1 MVRAMTVRQV
11 AVTGAGRGIG
21 KAIAERFL
29 KEGWR
34 VWALARNEAAVTPL
48 ATLGDVKFVPF
59 DAASE
64 SSVLEA
70 SRRLTTDAG
79 HLTALVNNAGIAL
92 SAPLHKTTSDDFA
105 RTLAINLTAPFLL
118 CRELSGA
125 MVKAGHGRIVNVAST
140 AAKKGYRYT
149 SAYCASKH
157 GLLGLTR
164 SLALE
169 LAPKGVTVNAVC
181 PGWTDTDMLASSISN
196 ISKATGR
203 STEEAR
209 ESLTAMNPMRR
220 AVKPEEVAELI
231 FFLCAS
237 EAAAAITGADY
248 VIDGGETT

>member
-1 MVRAMTVRQV
+1 
-11 AVTGAGRGIG
+11 
-21 KAIAERFL
+21 
-29 KEGWR
+29 
-34 VWALARNEAAVTPL
+34 
-48 ATLGDVKFVPF
+48 VKFVPF

-70 SRRLTTDAG
+70 AKRLTTEAG

-181 PGWTDTDMLASSISN
+181 PGWTDTDMLSNSISN

-209 ESLTAMNPMRR
+209 ESLTALNPMRR

-231 FFLCAS
+231 FFLCAT

>member
-1 MVRAMTVRQV
+1 
-11 AVTGAGRGIG
+11 
-21 KAIAERFL
+21 
-29 KEGWR
+29 
-34 VWALARNEAAVTPL
+34 
-48 ATLGDVKFVPF
+48 
-59 DAASE
+59 
-64 SSVLEA
+64 
-70 SRRLTTDAG
+70 
-79 HLTALVNNAGIAL
+79 
-92 SAPLHKTTSDDFA
+92 
-105 RTLAINLTAPFLL
+105 
-118 CRELSGA
+118 

-181 PGWTDTDMLASSISN
+181 PGWTDTDMLSNSISN

-209 ESLTAMNPMRR
+209 ESLTALNPMRR

-231 FFLCAS
+231 FFLCAT